1 MEGADKSVS
10 GGYSCCPLCRQ
21 GLSLLQYILY
31 SRVLRVWQ
39 IAGRCSPSIAN
50 NTGELDSNAARSF
63 TAATPACALRGSL
76 YARNNAYDR
85 AIADFNEAIRLE
97 PKASYFLNRGNAYN
111 LKGDPD
117 RAIADYNEA
126 LRLEPDLSMAYNNR
140 GVAWRDKGDKER
152 ALADFSAA
160 VRIDPDLVIAVEHRK
175 RMEHDIASAGAR
187 PAKPPTPASR
197 QRTKRL

>member
-126 LRLEPDLSMAYNNR
+126 LRLEPELAMAYNNR
-140 GVAWRDKGDKER
+140 GVAWRDKGDRQR
-152 ALADFSAA
+152 ALADFKAA
-160 VRIDPDLVIAVEHRK
+160 VEFDPDLVIAVEHQKKIEQDVALATK
-175 RMEHDIASAGAR
+175 RPQRRAVSASA
-187 PAKPPTPASR
+187 AS
-197 QRTKRL
+197 K